1 MKGLVLAIGTIVAA
15 LSLSYGLGIASASS
29 SLARAA
35 TKVGVA
41 SSNLGQIL
49 VDSHGRTLY
58 LFAKD
63 KKGKSTCY
71 GLCAGY
77 WPALTTK
84 GKPKAISGTRKALLG
99 TTRRKDGRMQVT
111 YRGHPLYRFSGD
123 TSAGQTSGEGLT
135 DFGGG
140 WWAVSPAGSKIVSGT
155 TGPGY

>member
-15 LSLSYGLGIASASS
+15 LSLSYGLGVASASS
-29 SLARAA
+29 SSAA
-35 TKVGVA
+35 TVGIA
-41 SSNLGQIL
+41 SSQLGRIL

-63 KKGKSTCY
+63 RHGKSACY

-84 GKPKAISGTRKALLG
+84 GKPKAISGASRALLG

-123 TSAGQTSGEGLT
+123 TGAGQTSGEGLT
-135 DFGGG
+135 YFGGG
-140 WWAVSPAGSKIVSGT
+140 WWAVSPTGNKIVSGA